1 MCGCPEFARYALE
14 TAEFMVEDLQ
24 DAPKRTISWN
34 RSRRCLA
41 QTRTGPR
48 PAGRRLLCTR
58 LYASMHGYE
67 GVVPS
72 VPNNERAQRRSASR
86 RRVLK
91 AGAGAVAALAIGCG
105 AMPSGARRSGTKR
118 GIAVGDLAAEGRLT
132 ARPRRAPTV
141 PIAADLLKPG
151 RHEILIESGRRAI
164 LAVPRNLNPSVPAPF
179 ALGLHGASGRAEAGL
194 RVFGSLAEDAGVIE
208 LAPEAERGAWDVMF
222 GAYGADVGFIDRM
235 LAWSFARFAIDS
247 GRLACTGFSNGA
259 SYTLSLGLTNGDLF
273 SHLVAFSPGFMAPA
287 DLVGRPPIFV
297 AHGTED
303 RALPIDKAS
312 RTFVPRLRDEG
323 YDVTYHEFVGKHEIS
338 PRQSSEAIDW
348 LLV

>member
-1 MCGCPEFARYALE
+1 MP
-14 TAEFMVEDLQ
+14 
-24 DAPKRTISWN
+24 S
-34 RSRRCLA
+34 
-41 QTRTGPR
+41 GP
-48 PAGRRLLCTR
+48 
-58 LYASMHGYE
+58 H
-67 GVVPS
+67 
-72 VPNNERAQRRSASR
+72 NERAQRQPVSR
-86 RRVLK
+86 RRALK
-91 AGAGAVAALAIGCG
+91 VGAGAVAALAVGCG
-105 AMPSGARRSGTKR
+105 PIPSGTSRSDTRRD
-118 GIAVGDLAAEGRLT
+118 IAVGDLAADGRLT

-141 PIAADLLKPG
+141 PIAAALLKPG
-151 RHEILIESGRRAI
+151 RHEILIEAGRRAL
-164 LAVPRNLNPSVPAPF
+164 LAVPRDLDPSVPAPF

-222 GAYGADVGFIDRM
+222 GAYGADVGFIDRL
-235 LAWSFARFAIDS
+235 LAWTFARLAVDS

-303 RALPIDKAS
+303 RALPIDRAS
-312 RTFVPRLRDEG
+312 RTFVPRLRDQG

-338 PRQSSEAIDW
+338 PRQSSEALEW
-348 LLV
+348 FLA